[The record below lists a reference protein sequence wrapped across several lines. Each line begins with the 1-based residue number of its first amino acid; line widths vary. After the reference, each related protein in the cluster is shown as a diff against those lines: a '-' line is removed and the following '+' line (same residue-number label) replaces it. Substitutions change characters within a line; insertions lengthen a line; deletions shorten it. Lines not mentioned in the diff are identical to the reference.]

1 MSEEVTEE
9 IYTNLKNATK
19 EFSSLI
25 QDTLGTHLILTNPT
39 IDGLCASSI
48 LFELLT
54 NKENGIQV
62 SFRKSLR
69 NLQKIKERKYDNIW
83 LLNYK
88 ITKEH
93 IEELKK
99 SNKTIFIINYKMDKE
114 VFAMFNGKKEDRI
127 HILSS
132 VSLKM
137 NERFLSSSGLLYF
150 VAKAYEKEYYKYGV
164 QALLGALSEGQ
175 IEISSQEFIGFNR
188 FILNELIDANVLSL
202 VHGTRI
208 RGRETKPIH
217 LALMHSI
224 DPYFPGLTGNE
235 GACTSFLSRIGIT
248 MKDQN
253 NEWRKISD
261 LTKQEMQTLNDA
273 LISLIVSEGKNT
285 DDINK
290 LIGPIYVLKNE
301 QKESYTKNLDEFLLL
316 IEGAVNLELYGLVFA
331 VLLGNRTFQYNQIIY
346 EIDNYYGESS
356 QIIGEIENNQI
367 TLENKKYFLV
377 VEGLSSLNNHNVL
390 KKLCQSGKFD
400 LNKPIFFL
408 FKKRKYS
415 EIFVYESPV
424 QKIKGYL
431 IYPIFARLKDER
443 IIEEISDKDEFFVVK
458 ILNES
463 LDKTYT
469 EIEKKLDYHYHGKKK
484 Q

>member
-9 IYTNLKNATK
+9 IYTNLKNMAK

-25 QDTLGTHLILTNPT
+25 QNTLGTHLILTNPT
-39 IDGLCASSI
+39 IDGLCSSSI
-48 LFELLT
+48 IFDLLSD
-54 NKENGIQV
+54 KKSGVQV
-62 SFRKSLR
+62 SFKKTTR
-69 NLQKIKERKYDNIW
+69 NLQKLKEKKFDNIW
-83 LLNYK
+83 LINFKL
-88 ITKEH
+88 TKED
-93 IEELKK
+93 IEVLKE
-99 SNKTIFIINYKMDKE
+99 SNKTIFIINYRMNKE
-114 VFAMFNGKKEDRI
+114 VFSMFNKNEMM
-127 HILSS
+127 HVLSS
-132 VSLKM
+132 VSLNL
-137 NERFLSSSGLLYF
+137 NERFLTSSGLLYF
-150 VAKAYEKEYYKYGV
+150 VAKAYKEDYYKYGI
-164 QALLGALSEGQ
+164 QALLGALAEGQ
-175 IEISSQEFIGFNR
+175 IETSNQEFMGFNR
-188 FILNELIDANVLSL
+188 FILNELIDANILSL

-235 GACTSFLSRIGIT
+235 EACTAFISRIGIT

-261 LTKQEMQTLNDA
+261 LTKKEMQTLNDA
-273 LISLIVSEGKNT
+273 LISLIVSEGKNVN
-285 DDINK
+285 DISK

-301 QKESYTKNLDEFLLL
+301 QKETYTRNLDEFLLL
-316 IEGAVNLELYGLVFA
+316 IEGAVNLELYGLAFA
-331 VLLGNRTFQYNQIIY
+331 VLLGNRTYQYNQIVY

-367 TLENKKYFLV
+367 TLEDRKYFTV
-377 VEGLSSLNNHNVL
+377 IKGLSSPNNYNVL

-400 LNKPIFFL
+400 LDKPIFFL

-415 EIFVYESPV
+415 EIFVYESSV

-431 IYPIFARLKDER
+431 IYPIFAKLKEEK
-443 IIEEISDKDEFFVVK
+443 IIEEISDKDDFFTIK
-458 ILNES
+458 ILNDS
-463 LDKTYT
+463 LDKAYS
-469 EIEKKLDYHYHGKKK
+469 EIENKMDYHYHGEK